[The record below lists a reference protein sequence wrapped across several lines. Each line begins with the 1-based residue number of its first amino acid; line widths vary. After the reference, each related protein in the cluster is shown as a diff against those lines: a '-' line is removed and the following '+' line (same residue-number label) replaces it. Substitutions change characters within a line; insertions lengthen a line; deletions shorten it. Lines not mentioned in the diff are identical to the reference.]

1 MQNSL
6 FANRFME
13 SPTFEKEG
21 FVKMNLKFPP
31 LSGGVNQGLNDA
43 GIETF
48 EGDYA
53 HYVVRECTQNS
64 LDAAA
69 SHAARVRL
77 EITLRE
83 IATSDLPFISELRDV
98 LDRCEIYWRP
108 HPRPR
113 EFFRKAS
120 RYAIGDNLY
129 LLKISDFGTTGV
141 PGSDE
146 DNTKP
151 WFGLVRSRGVSI
163 KAEEDSGGAFGIG
176 KDAPLAASALRTVL
190 YSSRTTNGE
199 VAFQGI
205 CRLATHQ
212 GESDLTQAT
221 GFIGDYDEAAKIF
234 RAIRDPEEIPEQF
247 RRNEAGL
254 DVWVVGF
261 RNINHEWE
269 VPFVA
274 AALRNF
280 WPAIHFQRLT
290 LRIGGYKIN
299 HHTLPDLM
307 NSLRGEEAVA
317 EAFPFYQS
325 VTAPGVHTVED
336 DLQIVGKCRLHVF
349 IGGRELPRKICM
361 TRKTGMVIYLFPPRD
376 IRVPFSGL
384 FCCDDTRGNLLLKTL
399 EPPSHDDWS
408 LKRAETDQQRNALK
422 EIKSWIRQSLKRM
435 IPDIDRDLINED
447 TIANLLPDDLPGPTN
462 AEGDDTD
469 LGGKP
474 VAPDKLKRIDPL
486 VPMIR
491 VKAEGDKSRGT
502 DDTKS
507 GGGKGDTTDP
517 KKGDGKPTGG
527 RTDLAGG
534 ETPPGGGAAAPRVRI
549 DLRSYRGQE
558 CNGSYYLIARSESD
572 HAGDLRIDAV
582 TEDGGSVSCPL
593 AAAFDAAGNPLVVA
607 DNRITGL
614 TLAANQPV
622 RLRVVLQHPARVA
635 LRASTL

>member
-1 MQNSL
+1 
-6 FANRFME
+6 
-13 SPTFEKEG
+13 
-21 FVKMNLKFPP
+21 MNLKFPP

-69 SHAARVRL
+69 SHVAPVRM

-83 IATSDLPFISELRDV
+83 MSAQDLPFLPELRDA
-98 LDRCEIYWRP
+98 LDRCETYW
-108 HPRPR
+108 HAHTRPR
-113 EFFRKAS
+113 DFFRRAS
-120 RYAIGDNLY
+120 HYAAGDDFFF
-129 LLKISDFGTTGV
+129 LKISDFGTTGV

-146 DNTKP
+146 DNTQP

-163 KAEEDSGGAFGIG
+163 KADEDSGGAFGIG

-190 YSSRTTNGE
+190 YSTCTLNHE

-212 GESDLTQAT
+212 GEHDLTQGT
-221 GFIGDYDEAAKIF
+221 GFIGSYDSTARIF
-234 RAIRDPEEIPEQF
+234 RAIRNPDEIPAKF
-247 RRNEAGL
+247 RRNEPGL
-254 DVWVVGF
+254 DVWVVGI
-261 RNINHEWE
+261 RYAAEWE
-269 VPFVA
+269 IPYVA

-290 LRIGGYKIN
+290 LRIGSYEIN

-361 TRKTGMVIYLFPPRD
+361 TRKTGMVIYHFPPRD

-384 FCCDDTRGNLLLKTL
+384 FCCDDTRGNRLLKTL
-399 EPPSHDDWS
+399 EPPSHDDWL

-422 EIKSWIRQSLKRM
+422 EIKGWIRQSLKQM
-435 IPDIDRDLINED
+435 IPDLDRDLINED
-447 TIANLLPDDLPGPTN
+447 TIADLLPDDLPGPTD
-462 AEGDDTD
+462 ADGDDTD

-474 VAPDKLKRIDPL
+474 VAPEELQRRDPPVPLIRI
-486 VPMIR
+486 
-491 VKAEGDKSRGT
+491 KQEGDTSRGT
-502 DDTKS
+502 NDTKA
-507 GGGKGDTTDP
+507 GGGKGDTSDP

-534 ETPPGGGAAAPRVRI
+534 ETPPGGGAGTPRVRI

-558 CNGSYYLIARSESD
+558 GDGSYHLIARAEQD
-572 HAGDLRIDAV
+572 HAGYIRIDAV
-582 TEDGGSVSCPL
+582 TEDGGAVPCPL
-593 AAAFDAAGNPLVVA
+593 SAAFDDGGNPLVVA
-607 DNRITGL
+607 DNKITGI
-614 TLAANQPV
+614 TLAANQPL

>member
-1 MQNSL
+1 MRETGNRCPIVFAVCARIGFRFRNPSQFPIRFLCATFFCSVFDFFMQTASFAIWFTNSPA
-6 FANRFME
+6 FKRKG
-13 SPTFEKEG
+13 FE
-21 FVKMNLKFPP
+21 KMNLKFPP

-69 SHAARVRL
+69 SHVAPVRL

-83 IATSDLPFISELRDV
+83 MATQDMPFMPELRDA
-98 LDRCEIYWRP
+98 LERCETYWRA

-113 EFFRKAS
+113 EFFRKAG
-120 RYAIGDNLY
+120 RYASGHNLY

-176 KDAPLAASALRTVL
+176 KDAPLAASAVRTVL
-190 YSSRTTNGE
+190 YSSRTTNDE

-212 GESDLTQAT
+212 GESDLTQGT
-221 GFIGDYDEAAKIF
+221 GFIGSYDAAARIF
-234 RAIRDPEEIPEQF
+234 RAIREPDEIPEQF
-247 RRNEAGL
+247 RRDVAGL

-261 RNINHEWE
+261 RNINDDWE

-290 LRIGGYKIN
+290 MRIGSYEIN

-361 TRKTGMVIYLFPPRD
+361 TRKTGMVIYHFPPRD

-399 EPPSHDDWS
+399 EPPSHDDWL
-408 LKRAETDQQRNALK
+408 LKRAETEQQRNALK
-422 EIKSWIRQSLKRM
+422 EIKSWIRQSLKQM
-435 IPDIDRDLINED
+435 IPDLDRDLINED
-447 TIANLLPDDLPGPTN
+447 TIADLLPDDVPGPTD
-462 AEGDDTD
+462 AEGDGRASCAVSPPK
-469 LGGKP
+469 LGGARKP
-474 VAPDKLKRIDPL
+474 ANSMMRNFIR
-486 VPMIR
+486 PM
-491 VKAEGDKSRGT
+491 
-502 DDTKS
+502 
-507 GGGKGDTTDP
+507 
-517 KKGDGKPTGG
+517 
-527 RTDLAGG
+527 L
-534 ETPPGGGAAAPRVRI
+534 
-549 DLRSYRGQE
+549 
-558 CNGSYYLIARSESD
+558 NGP
-572 HAGDLRIDAV
+572 
-582 TEDGGSVSCPL
+582 VS
-593 AAAFDAAGNPLVVA
+593 AT
-607 DNRITGL
+607 R
-614 TLAANQPV
+614 
-622 RLRVVLQHPARVA
+622 
-635 LRASTL
+635 